1 MWVVLEWGGGEFPE
15 FVCSGEK
22 QGLFRNIMIHVGL
35 LGDFYPSDEL
45 CALGTKRHFY
55 CPQAF
60 VERDL
65 GPHRL
70 WLPCP
75 CL

>member
-15 FVCSGEK
+15 FVCSGER

-45 CALGTKRHFY
+45 CALGTKRHLL
-55 CPQAF
+55 PS
-60 VERDL
+60 
-65 GPHRL
+65 GL
-70 WLPCP
+70 WREGSWAT
-75 CL
+75 